1 MFLGYP
7 KGVKTYKLWGLKP
20 RFKKYII
27 NQNVVIDET
36 EMVYKSK
43 VLECEFEGSH
53 DGEKVNIEVK
63 TDKVSNFL
71 QNYELDNHVKK
82 SQTSWW

>member
-1 MFLGYP
+1 
-7 KGVKTYKLWGLKP
+7 
-20 RFKKYII
+20 
-27 NQNVVIDET
+27 
-36 EMVYKSK
+36 MVYKSK

-82 SQTSWW
+82 SQTS